1 MCQYGAKNRRDL
13 QAEVQQAWEIR
24 KNFKP
29 EIGFF
34 VPGAKHYDNAWYS
47 NRPFSFVHLSVTGE
61 ACAGR
66 CAHCNGALLK
76 EMIATPSPQAMH
88 DVVDDLLKKGCRGI
102 LVSGGS
108 NADGEV
114 PLRPFAEEM
123 GYAKR
128 KGLTVLVHSGL
139 IRRET
144 AAMLKGAGVDQVL
157 MDVIGDEET
166 IRNVC
171 HLDRKPD
178 DYLQSMLCCREIG
191 LNIAPHI
198 VIGLHFGQIRGEWR
212 SLQMIRRA
220 APGSIVLVILAPA
233 RGTAMAGIQPP
244 SMDAVTEIMA
254 ASRMGHPV
262 TPIALGC
269 ARPPGPYKRQAEL
282 RAIDCGLNG
291 IAYPDETTVAYA
303 KSRGLTPMFSEE
315 CCCILGV
322 PRVAC
327 GLSLLWSSLM
337 TGKGG

>member
-1 MCQYGAKNRRDL
+1 MRDL
-13 QAEVQQAWEIR
+13 QADVQQAWEIR
-24 KNFKP
+24 KIFKP

-34 VPGAKHYDNAWYS
+34 IPGAKHYENDWYS
-47 NRPFSFVHLSVTGE
+47 NSPFSFVHLSVTGE

-76 EMIATPSPQAMH
+76 GMMATATPQAMH
-88 DVVDDLLKKGCRGI
+88 SVVDDLLKKGCRGI

-114 PLRPFAEEM
+114 PLQPFAEEM

-144 AAMLKGAGVDQVL
+144 AAMLKEAGVDQVL

-166 IRNVC
+166 IHKVC

-178 DYLQSMLCCREIG
+178 DYLQSMLCCRDIG
-191 LNIAPHI
+191 LHIAPHV
-198 VIGLHFGQIRGEWR
+198 VIGLHFGQICGEWR
-212 SLQMIRRA
+212 SLEMIRRA
-220 APGSIVLVILAPA
+220 DPESIVLVILAPA

-244 SMDAVTEIMA
+244 SMDVVTAIMA
-254 ASRMGHPV
+254 AARIGHPE

-282 RAIDCGLNG
+282 KAIDCGLNG

-303 KSRGLTPMFSEE
+303 KSKGLKPVFLEE
-315 CCCILGV
+315 CC
-322 PRVAC
+322 
-327 GLSLLWSSLM
+327 SLLGMSPIAH
-337 TGKGG
+337 